1 MPFHS
6 SPQHDAPAATSPSTP
21 ESAAA
26 PTGPFAK
33 ASVRAAVSLLLVY
46 HLTAVLLDPLATPPN
61 FAGPP
66 AIIPEAIRPAFQGYV
81 TALSLDHTYKFF
93 APNPGDSHL
102 FRYDLY
108 FADGTKSVGVPEQ
121 MFPDRKK
128 HWPRLLY
135 HRYFMLAEHLP
146 AMRGFGN
153 WNEPDQPPPSPA
165 QAAGQGGAQLLPPV
179 PNSPVGEFVPPIAED
194 GGPLNVGVPQPRGP
208 MAHGE
213 IPVHPRVALAEAYT
227 RGIAAHLAKKHHA
240 QRVDLFH
247 IVHRLSEPQ
256 EVIDGRKLSEPDTYR
271 ERLIISYK
279 TTEFDKLPPQL
290 TDFRGRLRTN
300 SAKVGRTSEV
310 RR

>member
-1 MPFHS
+1 MPAHS

-46 HLTAVLLDPLATPPN
+46 HLAAVLLDPLATPPN

-121 MFPDRKK
+121 TFPDRKK

-153 WNEPDQPPPSPA
+153 WNEPDQPPPLQT
-165 QAAGQGGAQLLPPV
+165 QASGQGAAQLLPPV

-194 GGPLNVGVPQPRGP
+194 VGPRTPGAPPTPGPIAGGEAPL
-208 MAHGE
+208 
-213 IPVHPRVALAEAYT
+213 HPRAALAEAYAQ
-227 RGIAAHLAKKHHA
+227 GIAAHLAKKHHA

-247 IVHRLSEPQ
+247 IVHRLSAPQ
-256 EVIDGRKLSEPDTYR
+256 EVIEGRKLSEPDTYR

-279 TTEFDKLPPQL
+279 TTEFDKLPPNLGAARRAL
-290 TDFRGRLRTN
+290 TPGDVNAQR
-300 SAKVGRTSEV
+300 ASEV